1 MRYAGC
7 GIANARVEWVE
18 RGVMDKAKMVR
29 RILLFISVVGTT
41 ILLILLGIAMMFYVE
56 DHENYETQVAPVL
69 LIPFDVVLLITLAA
83 GTVLFE
89 MRRE

>member
-1 MRYAGC
+1 
-7 GIANARVEWVE
+7 
-18 RGVMDKAKMVR
+18 MDKAKLVR
-29 RILLFISVVGTT
+29 RILAFISVIGTI
-41 ILLILLGIAMMFYVE
+41 ILLILLSIAMMFYVE

>member
-1 MRYAGC
+1 M
-7 GIANARVEWVE
+7 VE

-29 RILLFISVVGTT
+29 CILLFISVVGTA
-41 ILLILLGIAMMFYVE
+41 ILLILLGVAMMLYVE

-83 GTVLFE
+83 STILFE

>member
-1 MRYAGC
+1 
-7 GIANARVEWVE
+7 
-18 RGVMDKAKMVR
+18 MDKAKTIR

-41 ILLILLGIAMMFYVE
+41 ILLILLGVAMMLYVE

-69 LIPFDVVLLITLAA
+69 LIPFDVVLLITLTA